1 MPLIG
6 VKFIVMERDKSNRKE
21 KERLYCEK
29 YREWVVI
36 EIGCKHPKE
45 YCQFRSQCLLHF
57 KSKYKEF

>member
-1 MPLIG
+1 
-6 VKFIVMERDKSNRKE
+6 MERDKSNRKE